1 MIYGLCHSVFC
12 LSLALSL
19 SLCLLAL
26 SVAAVVTAVIQWER
40 LCTVALDQNVSQ
52 KDSIIIIFFTPW
64 SRVLWQKVTGF
75 QQVKKFPIFYG
86 IPSFITAFTSASH
99 LSLCRARSSQYI
111 HHNPLPKDPS
121 EHYPHLRLVLLSCL
135 FPKGFPTRILY
146 TSLLSPMRATCP
158 THLNFL
164 DLVTRKILGE

>member
-1 MIYGLCHSVFC
+1 M
-12 LSLALSL
+12 SLDVLTVARSL

-26 SVAAVVTAVIQWER
+26 PVAALVTAVIQWER

-86 IPSFITAFTSASH
+86 IPRFNTALTSARY
-99 LSLCRARSSQYI
+99 LSLC
-111 HHNPLPKDPS
+111 
-121 EHYPHLRLVLLSCL
+121 
-135 FPKGFPTRILY
+135 
-146 TSLLSPMRATCP
+146 
-158 THLNFL
+158 
-164 DLVTRKILGE
+164 